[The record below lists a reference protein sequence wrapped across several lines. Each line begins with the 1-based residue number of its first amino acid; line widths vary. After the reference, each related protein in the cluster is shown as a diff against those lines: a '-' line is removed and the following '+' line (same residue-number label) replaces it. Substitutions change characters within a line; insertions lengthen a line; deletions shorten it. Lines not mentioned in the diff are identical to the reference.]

1 MVGDRTGLAVVELV
15 FFDQGLANR
24 FKFVKSCKLKMF
36 CGIGRRRY
44 PNESKITKIGV
55 SQFSLLIILI
65 IISTSYKFI
74 INKLIGESD
83 HKFYYENFRLS
94 IYLFDELRYNLS
106 YRYWK
111 KYYKFVVKKL
121 IINIFLNINQ
131 YKKETSQLCSIIT
144 KGYFKK
150 KKRWETLYHCL
161 KS

>member
-1 MVGDRTGLAVVELV
+1 
-15 FFDQGLANR
+15 
-24 FKFVKSCKLKMF
+24 MF
-36 CGIGRRRY
+36 CGIGRRY

-65 IISTSYKFI
+65 TISTSYKFI
-74 INKLIGESD
+74 INKLIGESNQ
-83 HKFYYENFRLS
+83 KFYYENFQLS

-121 IINIFLNINQ
+121 ILNIFLNINQ

-150 KKRWETLYHCL
+150 KKRWETPYHCL